1 MTILILNASPRKRGV
16 TTSIL
21 RAIAEGAVVEGAV
34 REHEIEWVDV
44 NRLSIRPCTGC
55 LKCRPD
61 GECVLPRDDAHRV
74 GVLIETSDFLVVGTP
89 TYWGNMTGP
98 LKLLFDRNVPRFEY
112 VGEGLLSRPRQR
124 GKGAILVVA
133 SAAPWPFNLLPS
145 QSRGAVRAV
154 RTVLRAGGYRI
165 VKRINVA
172 NANKFDRVGERI
184 LRKAERLGRKIRL

>member
-16 TTSIL
+16 TTSTL
-21 RAIAEGAVVEGAV
+21 RAIAEGATV
-34 REHEIEWVDV
+34 EHEIEWVEV

-55 LKCRPD
+55 LRCRPD
-61 GECVLPRDDAHRV
+61 KVCILPRDDAHRI
-74 GVLIETSDFLVVGTP
+74 GELIETSDFLIVGTP

-112 VGEGLLSRPRQR
+112 VGEGLVPRPRQR
-124 GKGAILVVA
+124 GKGAILVVV

-154 RTVLRAGGYRI
+154 RTVLRAGGYHI
-165 VKRINVA
+165 VKRLNVA
-172 NANKFDRVGERI
+172 NANEFDRVREQV
-184 LRKAERLGRKIRL
+184 LRRAERLGRKIRL